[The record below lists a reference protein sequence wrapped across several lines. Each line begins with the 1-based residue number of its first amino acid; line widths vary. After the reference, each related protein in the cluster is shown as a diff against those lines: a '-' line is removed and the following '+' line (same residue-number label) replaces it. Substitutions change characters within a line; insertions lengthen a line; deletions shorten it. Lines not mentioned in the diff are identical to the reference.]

1 MEKFNI
7 HSHFL
12 RNDAVSIIQCE
23 NDYFIPNSH
32 FSFGFHPNQSE
43 KFNLDS
49 TIPDLLLHPNCF
61 AVGEIGL
68 DKTISISIEIQQLA
82 FEQQIR
88 WSEELELP
96 VILHCVRAWNEVA
109 EIRKRLQ
116 PKQPWIFHGFRKT
129 SLLAAVLNHGL
140 FVSIGTAV
148 LWDEKL
154 QETVASIPL
163 ESLFLETDTD
173 EINQIDAVYA
183 CVSKLKSIPLPE
195 LERQLFENFKKTFRK
210 WEIG

>member
-1 MEKFNI
+1 MFFDVHTHKKNQI
-7 HSHFL
+7 G
-12 RNDAVSIIQCE
+12 VSIIQHYNTICT
-23 NDYFIPNSH
+23 NY

-109 EIRKRLQ
+109 RIHNQLQ

>member
-1 MEKFNI
+1 MFFDVHTHKKNQI
-7 HSHFL
+7 G
-12 RNDAVSIIQCE
+12 VSIIQHYNTICT
-23 NDYFIPNSH
+23 NY
-32 FSFGFHPNQSE
+32 FSFGFHPNKSE

-68 DKTISISIEIQQLA
+68 DKTISIPMEIQQLA

-109 EIRKRLQ
+109 RIHNQLQ